1 MSDYQHR
8 ARKRFGQNFLHDAGV
23 IHRILRAIHAKPG
36 ERLVEIGPGQGALTE
51 GLLDSG
57 AQLDVVEL
65 DLDLIP
71 ILQAK
76 FAGREN
82 FNLNQGDA
90 LKFDFSR
97 LSQEPASLR
106 IVGNLPYNI
115 STPLIFH
122 LLEHAQLIRD
132 MHFMLQKEVVER
144 LAAQPGGGDWG
155 RLSIMVQYHCRVEH
169 LFNVGPGAFNP
180 APKVD
185 SAIVRLVPHETLPHP
200 ARDHR
205 QLERV
210 VREAFNQR
218 RKTLRNT
225 LKGLLDAEAIEA
237 AGVDGSLRPE
247 QLDLAAFVRLS
258 DQLTERSYG
267 IRPGASRE
275 LTMTEDPRYRID
287 VSVTPRYLA
296 AQSEPEQNRYAFA
309 YTVTIENKGEVAAQL
324 LSRHWIITDGDG
336 HVQEVRGAGV
346 IGEQPLI
353 APGEHHVYTSGT
365 LLPTCVGSMQG
376 SYQMVAEDG
385 HSFDAVI
392 APFRLAVPGALH

>member
-200 ARDHR
+200 AHDHR

-258 DQLTERSYG
+258 DQLTERS
-267 IRPGASRE
+267 
-275 LTMTEDPRYRID
+275 
-287 VSVTPRYLA
+287 
-296 AQSEPEQNRYAFA
+296 
-309 YTVTIENKGEVAAQL
+309 
-324 LSRHWIITDGDG
+324 
-336 HVQEVRGAGV
+336 
-346 IGEQPLI
+346 
-353 APGEHHVYTSGT
+353 
-365 LLPTCVGSMQG
+365 
-376 SYQMVAEDG
+376 
-385 HSFDAVI
+385 
-392 APFRLAVPGALH
+392 